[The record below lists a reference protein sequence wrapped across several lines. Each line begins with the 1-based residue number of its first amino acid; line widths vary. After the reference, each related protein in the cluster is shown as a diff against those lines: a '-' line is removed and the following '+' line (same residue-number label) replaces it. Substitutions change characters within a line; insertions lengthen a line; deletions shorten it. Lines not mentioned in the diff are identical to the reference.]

1 MLTIN
6 VISTEESKQQEDK
19 NNMKTDDRA
28 TTAGETGEQG

>member
-6 VISTEESKQQEDK
+6 VISTEESKQREDK
-19 NNMKTDDRA
+19 NIKTDDRA